1 MRTGRRF
8 GKFVLKPLRKVI
20 CTAKGED
27 VRTVNVEYLLQKR
40 LRIPIF
46 QRRYCWYKEQWNT
59 LLGDVCLVANG
70 SKEKHAL
77 GRITCVLDNSGDG
90 RLLVVD
96 GQQRNTTCSLLLAA
110 VRDVAATRHSEECLK
125 LVSKLESLLFP
136 GGLEEWMSARQPGT
150 PLEEGAELG
159 AAALVPTYCDRASYF
174 AATLPRRASV
184 PSVPDS
190 GSWMRPMEAKLFF
203 SDRLVGESD
212 KHLVAVAE
220 AVLYKLEWLL
230 FPISLGEGDA
240 RTV

>member
-1 MRTGRRF
+1 M
-8 GKFVLKPLRKVI
+8 I

-27 VRTVNVEYLLQKR
+27 VRKVDVEHLLKHR

-46 QRRYCWYKEQWNT
+46 QRRYCWCKDQWNT
-59 LLGDVCLVANG
+59 LFGDVSLVASG
-70 SKEKHAL
+70 SKEKHSL
-77 GRITCVLDNSGDG
+77 GRITCVLDSSSDG

-110 VRDVAATRHSEECLK
+110 VHDVAAKRQSEDCLK

-174 AATLPRRASV
+174 AATLPQRA
-184 PSVPDS
+184 SVPDS
-190 GSWMRPMEAKLFF
+190 GSWTRPMEAKNFF
-203 SDRLVGESD
+203 ADRLAGEKD
-212 KHLVAVAE
+212 ERLVAVAE

-230 FPISLGEGDA
+230 FPISLGEGH
-240 RTV
+240 